1 MDAGV
6 RESSEALGGAG
17 PKLGRIGFVRLGA
30 WPSLCLCVLAYL
42 LGGRGQL
49 AIAHALRRLWPLNR
63 LDPSPA
69 GPGPGLPARQAAPEE
84 ASLFL

>member
-6 RESSEALGGAG
+6 RKSSEALGGAG
-17 PKLGRIGFVRLGA
+17 PKLGRIGFVLLGA

-42 LGGRGQL
+42 GGRGQL
-49 AIAHALRRLWPLNR
+49 AIAHALRSLWPQNR

>member
-42 LGGRGQL
+42 WGGGATR
-49 AIAHALRRLWPLNR
+49 NR
-63 LDPSPA
+63 ACTEKSLDAESA
-69 GPGPGLPARQAAPEE
+69 
-84 ASLFL
+84 